1 MLVSLGSDME
11 AFAVNEV
18 GHHVALCGKIGG
30 TKEKP
35 LQIKGLPK
43 GFMVQEDN
51 VALEFN
57 IPVCYNKV
65 EFVSYMEA
73 MRLQS
78 TNILEKLGLSLSTN
92 ASMSFDKKE
101 LEHPN
106 ALVFGCEPDFD
117 AWSMKEN
124 RKPKAKDE
132 NLRTCGGHIHVGTKK
147 DMVVGIRNM
156 DLFLGVPSVILDDS
170 PSSVARRELYGKAG
184 AMRPKPYGFEYRVLS
199 NFWMFNNKLIAWV
212 YEQTSTACMFNTVI
226 SERDGHRIQECINTG
241 NKELA
246 KELIAQF
253 NIKMPKL
260 AQELF
265 MRFNREKITPD
276 PRLQWHFWF
285 AWYPVPTPHHWCWL
299 EIVYRKGTH
308 YSYIEDSWWSFEYE
322 LKGSKT

>member
-1 MLVSLGSDME
+1 MLVSIGSDME
-11 AFAVNEV
+11 AFATDMV

-30 TKEKP
+30 TKEAP
-35 LQIKGLPK
+35 LQIKTLKK

-57 IPVCYNKV
+57 IPISYNKA
-65 EFVSYMEA
+65 EFVTYMNVMKTQSEA
-73 MRLQS
+73 
-78 TNILEKLGLSLSTN
+78 ILAKMGLNLSHN

-124 RKPKAKDE
+124 QKPKAKDK
-132 NLRTCGGHIHVGTKK
+132 NLRTCGGHIHVGTHK

-199 NFWMFNNKLIAWV
+199 NFWMFNTKLIEWV
-212 YEQTSTACMFNTVI
+212 YDQT
-226 SERDGHRIQECINTG
+226 ERSCNFDKDILEKDGHRIQECINTG

-246 KELIAQF
+246 KELIIQF

-260 AQELF
+260 
-265 MRFNREKITPD
+265 
-276 PRLQWHFWF
+276 
-285 AWYPVPTPHHWCWL
+285 V
-299 EIVYRKGTH
+299 
-308 YSYIEDSWWSFEYE
+308 
-322 LKGSKT
+322 